1 MTVLLPKSMK
11 SKQEVIQNIFFFSGS
26 TCCFLRNDHYLL
38 LAACCENGM
47 FIWGCKSK
55 KTFDTKIKNA
65 VYLLPAPPNRKI
77 FRDITLFKVFST
89 LLLF

>member
-11 SKQEVIQNIFFFSGS
+11 SKQEVLQNNFFFSGS

-55 KTFDTKIKNA
+55 KIFDTKIKNA
-65 VYLLPAPPNRKI
+65 VYLLPAP
-77 FRDITLFKVFST
+77 TQ
-89 LLLF
+89 